1 MMSSF
6 NTDWHVRR
14 DSDGSERDV
23 TLPHDAMMWEGR
35 SAYAPSGSHEAF
47 FLGGTYRYART
58 WFAPPDL
65 AGKVV
70 SLVFEAIYRHAKV
83 YLNGREIGRVVS
95 GYTEFEVRL
104 DLALTLGGHNL
115 IEVVVENA
123 ALPNARWY
131 TGSGIYRP
139 VWLRV
144 VDRVHVE
151 HQGVRYH
158 TLSIGDVA
166 RVSFTVDL
174 AKPEDEPVEVG
185 VVLDYDGVAAAQASV
200 QGTASTHVMLEVP
213 VPRLWSAESPSLYD
227 CTVQVRAGG
236 VVRDE
241 RTLKVGLRTIAVDGR
256 DGLRV
261 NGQPTLLR
269 GANVHH
275 DNGVL
280 GAATFRDAEFRR
292 IRILKETGFNAV
304 RSAHNPASRDLLD
317 ACDALGMYVMDELFD
332 HWYDRKTDHD
342 DAPCFGEIWR
352 NDTDAMV
359 RRDRAHCSVIMYSVG
374 NENSE
379 PVSAYGIETARRLV
393 ERVRALDPNRPVTA
407 GVNLMS
413 AALGWP
419 ATRKGGTTEQP
430 ETKIAPNMN
439 STMVNAVTNQ
449 FTRLMKWVPRLKRT
463 DAVTRDLFA
472 LLDVAGYNY
481 GSVRYVRDAALH
493 PDRAIVGTETV
504 PGDIVETWA
513 LVERV
518 SNVIG
523 DFTWA
528 GWDYLG
534 EAGIGTWEYGKV
546 RARLLKPYPQII
558 AGCGAIDLIGVP
570 GAPALLAQ
578 AAWGLLEKPAIT
590 VRPLDVAGKKARRTA
605 WRSTDAV
612 ASLAWKGCAGR
623 KAEIEVVSCDDEVE
637 VVVNGKSLGRR
648 PAGLANGHVA
658 RFDGVYA
665 PGEMIAIGYRS
676 GVETGRSTL
685 RSAGA
690 VSLRLVAERETLQ
703 ANEQDLA
710 FLRVELADAHG
721 VIEMLDDDQ
730 VDICIDGP
738 ATLAGFGSAA
748 PATEERYDDATH
760 RTYQGRA
767 LAVIRAGSVAGSVE
781 VTATSDRHGTATV
794 RLVQR
799 RVSQ

>member
-1 MMSSF
+1 MISSF
-6 NTDWHVRR
+6 NTGWQVRR
-14 DSDGSERDV
+14 DSDGAERAV

-35 SAYAPSGSHEAF
+35 SADAPSGSHEAF
-47 FLGGTYRYART
+47 FLGGTYRYTKR

-65 AGKVV
+65 AGKIV
-70 SLVFEAIYRHAKV
+70 SLVFEAVYRHARV
-83 YLNGREIGRVVS
+83 YLNGREIGGVVG

-104 DLALTLGGHNL
+104 DPALILGADNL
-115 IEVVVENA
+115 IEVTVDNA
-123 ALPNARWY
+123 ALPNERWY

-144 VDRVHVE
+144 IDPIHVE
-151 HQGVRYH
+151 RHGIRYH
-158 TLSIGDVA
+158 TLSVGDVA
-166 RVSFTVDL
+166 RVAFTVDL
-174 AKPEDEPVEVG
+174 ANPAAEAVEVR
-185 VVLDYDGVAAAQASV
+185 VVLAYDGMAAAEASAR
-200 QGTASTHVMLEVP
+200 GTASTDIMLEVP
-213 VPRLWSAESPSLYD
+213 APRLWSADNPSLYD
-227 CTVQVRAGG
+227 CTVQVRVGDA
-236 VVRDE
+236 VRDE

-261 NGQPTLLR
+261 NGKPTLLR

-292 IRILKETGFNAV
+292 VRILKETGFNAV

-342 DAPCFGEIWR
+342 DAPRFEEIWR
-352 NDTDAMV
+352 DDTDAMV
-359 RRDRAHCSVIMYSVG
+359 GRDRVHCSVIMYSVG

-393 ERVRALDPNRPVTA
+393 ERVRMLDPHRPVTA

-419 ATRKGGTTEQP
+419 AMRKGSTTVQP

-493 PDRAIVGTETV
+493 PERAIVGTETV

-518 SNVIG
+518 PNVIG

-546 RARLLKPYPQII
+546 RARLLKPYPQIV

-578 AAWGLLEKPAIT
+578 AAWGVAAAPAIT
-590 VRPLDVAGKKARRTA
+590 VRPLDVSGRKFRRTA
-605 WRSTDAV
+605 WRGTDAV
-612 ASLAWKGCAGR
+612 ASWAWKGCAGR
-623 KAEIEVVSCDDEVE
+623 KAEIEVVSRDDEVE
-637 VVVNGKSLGRR
+637 VMVNGKSLGRR
-648 PAGLANGHVA
+648 PSGLANGHVA
-658 RFDGVYA
+658 RYDGVYV
-665 PGEMIAIGYRS
+665 PGEIRAIGYR
-676 GVETGRSTL
+676 GGIETGRSTL

-690 VSLRLVAERETLQ
+690 VRLRLVAERATLQ

-710 FLRVELADAHG
+710 FLRVELADANG

-730 VDICIDGP
+730 VDIRIDGP

-760 RTYQGRA
+760 RTYRGRA
-767 LAVIRAGSVAGSVE
+767 LAVIRAGSVAGSIE
-781 VTATSDRHGTATV
+781 VAVTSRRHGIATIT
-794 RLVQR
+794 LTQR
-799 RVSQ
+799 